1 MPTDRD
7 QMTPDDPED
16 AERLRNQRGQGTG
29 GTGLDA
35 LPSEQDDALGEAA
48 AVEGVDAD
56 EPGEPAS
63 S

>member
-16 AERLRNQRGQGTG
+16 AEKLRTHRGQGTG

-35 LPSEQDDALGEAA
+35 LPSEDEALDDAGNPTT
-48 AVEGVDAD
+48 GTDD
-56 EPGEPAS
+56 
-63 S
+63 